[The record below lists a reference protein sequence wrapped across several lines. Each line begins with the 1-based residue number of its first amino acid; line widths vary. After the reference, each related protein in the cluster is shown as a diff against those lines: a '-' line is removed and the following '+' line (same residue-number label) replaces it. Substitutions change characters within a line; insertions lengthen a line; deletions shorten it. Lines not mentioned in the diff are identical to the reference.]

1 MGMVKRGEVFMCESH
16 GTEKPCV
23 ILSPDEMAEI
33 MPYVL
38 IAPITTAERTLPF
51 RLGVKL
57 RGQQGQIAPD
67 MIHAVPK
74 SDLVTRIGSLPEG
87 LMNDLN
93 NILKEIFCYSSTGK

>member
-1 MGMVKRGEVFMCESH
+1 MVKRGEVFMCESH
-16 GTEKPCV
+16 GVEKPCV
-23 ILSPDEMAEI
+23 ILSPDEMAET

-67 MIHAVPK
+67 MLHAIPK
-74 SDLVTRIGSLPEG
+74 SDLIARIGSLPET
-87 LMNDLN
+87 LMQELN
-93 NILKEIFCYSSTGK
+93 QILKEMFCYTGK